1 MNGTIPFLASSGKHQ
16 QKIAVESWCLH
27 RLVWKASDI
36 HLSLLAVCAGTL
48 KAGQSPES
56 MEVLGGEPVKVEAYA
71 SSPEAKVGGSPTL
84 SPTTPVDLE
93 LPVKL
98 RLDHSFL
105 QMAQYD
111 EEDEELEEPREQSPT
126 PADSLPEPP
135 QDWIFNFAPG
145 AEWFPD
151 VWNSPMTDSWEPWF
165 SPKMDSPYADEQF
178 EVALAAT
185 PPDYIS
191 QGSALH
197 GTGACRPCAW
207 YWKPGSCQNKENCSY
222 CHLCP
227 EGELKARKKA
237 KVAMM
242 RLGVITPKAKEH
254 TGEVLNLSSL
264 V

>member
-1 MNGTIPFLASSGKHQ
+1 
-16 QKIAVESWCLH
+16 
-27 RLVWKASDI
+27 
-36 HLSLLAVCAGTL
+36 
-48 KAGQSPES
+48 AGQSLES
-56 MEVLGGEPVKVEAYA
+56 MELLGGEPVKVEAYT
-71 SSPEAKVGGSPTL
+71 SEAKAAGSPTL
-84 SPTTPVDLE
+84 SPTTPVNLE

-98 RLDHSFL
+98 RLDHCSL

-111 EEDEELEEPREQSPT
+111 EDDEDEELEEPRESST
-126 PADSLPEPP
+126 PADTLLEPA
-135 QDWIFNFAPG
+135 QDWIFNVAQG

-151 VWNSPMTDSWEPWF
+151 VWNSPMTDTWDPWF
-165 SPKMDSPYADEQF
+165 SPKLDSPYADEQL
-178 EVALAAT
+178 EAALAAT
-185 PPDYIS
+185 PPDYVS
-191 QGSALH
+191 LGSALH

-207 YWKPGSCQNKENCSY
+207 YWKPGSCQNKESCSY

-242 RLGVITPKAKEH
+242 RMGVITPKAKEQ